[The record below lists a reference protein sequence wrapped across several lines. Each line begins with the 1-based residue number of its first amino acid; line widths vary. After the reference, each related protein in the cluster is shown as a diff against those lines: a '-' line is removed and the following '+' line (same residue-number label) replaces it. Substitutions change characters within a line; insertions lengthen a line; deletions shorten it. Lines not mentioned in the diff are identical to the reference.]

1 MSIPEL
7 LDSIL
12 DYKLELVIWV
22 LVSILVYGIAVN
34 LWCRLRR
41 SPSSRV
47 GQRLRTFESWPHS
60 LWLFQVLR
68 LVYYLGVPYLALT
81 RGVSNP
87 TLMGMWAPDW
97 FEERWF
103 GELASGL
110 VLGLGAF
117 LLLLWGWRHC
127 LLATGKNDGR
137 HASEPYLFQRSLLAA
152 PWGWGLVVLEVLY
165 LEMHWA
171 FYRSATIRVAG
182 EYYGVFLGFLLVL
195 AEWCLN
201 PAIRNDM
208 GVTTRGGETLTT
220 ATIAFSVGVIYY
232 FTANLWLCLAVHL
245 IMQFGLLSLLNLS
258 SGLPYYEGESH

>member
-1 MSIPEL
+1 MSTLEL

-34 LWCRLRR
+34 LWYHLRR

-47 GQRLRTFESWPHS
+47 SRRLRTFESWPYG

-87 TLMGMWAPDW
+87 TLMGVWAPDW

-110 VLGLGAF
+110 ALGLGAC
-117 LLLLWGWRHC
+117 LLLFWGWRHY
-127 LLATGKNDGR
+127 LLATKETDGQL
-137 HASEPYLFQRSLLAA
+137 AGEPYFFQRSLLAA
-152 PWGWGLVVLEVLY
+152 PWGWGLIVLEVLY

-195 AEWCLN
+195 TEWCLN
-201 PAIRNDM
+201 PVIRNDI
-208 GVTTRGGETLTT
+208 GVATRGGEALTT
-220 ATIAFSVGVIYY
+220 ATIAFSVSVIYY
-232 FTANLWLCLAVHL
+232 FTANLWLCLVVHL
-245 IMQFGLLSLLNLS
+245 AMQFGLLSLLNLS
-258 SGLPYYEGESH
+258 SDLPYHEGESN